1 MELTDEAL
9 LESFRKTGDS
19 DSFTTLVRRYQD
31 RLYNLAYRVLA
42 NQEEAE
48 EVVQDT
54 FLRIHEGASNF
65 RQSKVFAGWLFRIAH
80 NACLDILR
88 VRQKEIANMS
98 FDQTATISPAEESR
112 SAVLGQLA
120 DSKAG
125 PEEQFRLREQH
136 QVIQDSL
143 SQLPDEQRVVIV
155 LRDIEGLT
163 YDDIAEI
170 VGASQGT
177 VRSRIHY
184 GRLKLRDLLRPH
196 IFSPDST
203 PASR

>member
-54 FLRIHEGASNF
+54 FLRIHEGANNF
-65 RQSKVFAGWLFRIAH
+65 RRNNVFAGWLFRIAH
-80 NACLDILR
+80 NACLDVLR
-88 VRQKEIANMS
+88 VRQKEISNLS
-98 FDQTATISPAEESR
+98 FDQTASGDSSERQNVI
-112 SAVLGQLA
+112 GQIA
-120 DSKAG
+120 DGKAG
-125 PEEQFRLREQH
+125 PEEQLGQTEQARLIEN
-136 QVIQDSL
+136 SL
-143 SQLPDEQRVVIV
+143 NQLPEEQRIVVV
-155 LRDIEGLT
+155 LRDIEGFA
-163 YDDIAEI
+163 YEDIAQI
-170 VGASQGT
+170 VGASSGT

-184 GRLKLRDLLRPH
+184 GRLKLRDLLRPY
-196 IFSPDST
+196 IFSPDT
-203 PASR
+203 FPASR

>member
-9 LESFRKTGDS
+9 LESFRKGDS
-19 DSFTTLVRRYQD
+19 DSFTALVRRYQD

-42 NQEEAE
+42 NEYEAQ

-54 FLRIHEGASNF
+54 FLRIHEGAINF
-65 RQSKVFAGWLFRIAH
+65 RKSHVFAGWLFRIAH
-80 NACLDILR
+80 NACLDVLR
-88 VRQKEIANMS
+88 LRQRDITNLS
-98 FDQTATISPAEESR
+98 FDQTSQTSEVEKTR
-112 SAVLGQLA
+112 QAVIGQLA

-125 PEEQFRLREQH
+125 PEEQLGLQEQARLIEE
-136 QVIQDSL
+136 SL
-143 SQLPDEQRVVIV
+143 TQLPDEQRIVVV
-155 LRDIEGLT
+155 LRDLEGFA
-163 YDDIAEI
+163 YEEIAQI

-184 GRLKLRDLLRPH
+184 GRLKLRELLRPYV
-196 IFSPDST
+196 FSPDST